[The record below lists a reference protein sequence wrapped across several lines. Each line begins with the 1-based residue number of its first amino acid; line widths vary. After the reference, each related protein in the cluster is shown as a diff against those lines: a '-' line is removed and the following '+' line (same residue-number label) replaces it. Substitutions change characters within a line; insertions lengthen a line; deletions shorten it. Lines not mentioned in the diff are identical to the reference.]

1 MKPQTVGLISG
12 IALTVP
18 ACVIALVSAGAGHGN
33 YFAFKLVFPITMLS
47 ALLGGITLPFVIVGL
62 AQFPAYGFMVGRH
75 WNAPER
81 KNVIWKIV
89 GFHIVLAVL
98 AVVIPNPSFS

>member
-1 MKPQTVGLISG
+1 MELRGFAAPAAAHLARLPSTMKPQTLGLIGG

-18 ACVIALVSAGAGHGN
+18 ACFIAFVSVGAGHGN

-47 ALLGGITLPFVIVGL
+47 ALLGGITLPFIIVGL
-62 AQFPAYGFMVGRH
+62 AQFPVYGFLVGRH

-81 KNVIWKIV
+81 KNVT
-89 GFHIVLAVL
+89 
-98 AVVIPNPSFS
+98 